1 MEFNEISA
9 FTQEVIAG
17 FLVILYIVLLLKV
30 KNKYPFITMLA
41 AILLVSNI
49 CNCIVPYAYYQV
61 SVCVP
66 DLNCKE
72 VELWQIICAVLFPLS
87 YGCFNVAHWL
97 FASEYYKIAKI
108 MPYALEELPV
118 PDEIKTKHKCVNGL
132 MLFLNIIFPIASG
145 PIGYFTDKADINNNG
160 RDPKDDM

>member
-1 MEFNEISA
+1 MR
-9 FTQEVIAG
+9 FTLHSG
-17 FLVILYIVLLLKV
+17 NCVLHRV
-30 KNKYPFITMLA
+30 RCMLFEGMA
-41 AILLVSNI
+41 PTS
-49 CNCIVPYAYYQV
+49 
-61 SVCVP
+61 
-66 DLNCKE
+66 
-72 VELWQIICAVLFPLS
+72 LS